1 MKIEAQDTAS
11 TPAATVEEN
20 LRATGW
26 MAPGEADEMRS
37 HVKKLALALSGAW
50 FASGSACIQFE
61 ELRDAMRSARQC
73 IDADDVIG
81 AHQILVRALG
91 EKG

>member
-1 MKIEAQDTAS
+1 MRIEAQDTAS

-26 MAPGEADEMRS
+26 MAPGEANEMRS
-37 HVKKLALALSGAW
+37 RMVKLERALAG
-50 FASGSACIQFE
+50 ACIRFE
-61 ELRDAMRSARQC
+61 EWRDAIESARQC

-81 AHQILVRALG
+81 AHAILVKTLG

>member
-1 MKIEAQDTAS
+1 MKIEAQATAS

-26 MAPGEADEMRS
+26 MAPGEANDMRS
-37 HVKKLALALSGAW
+37 RVVKLERALAG
-50 FASGSACIQFE
+50 ACIRFNE
-61 ELRDAMRSARQC
+61 WREALESARQC

-91 EKG
+91 EKE

>member
-26 MAPGEADEMRS
+26 MAPGEANEMRS
-37 HVKKLALALSGAW
+37 RMVKLERALAG
-50 FASGSACIQFE
+50 ACIRFE
-61 ELRDAMRSARQC
+61 EWRDALQSARQC

-81 AHQILVRALG
+81 AHGILVAALG
-91 EKG
+91 EKQ

>member
-1 MKIEAQDTAS
+1 MKIEAQDTTS
-11 TPAATVEEN
+11 TPAVTVEEN

-26 MAPGEADEMRS
+26 MAPDEANEMRS
-37 HVKKLALALSGAW
+37 RVVKLERALAG
-50 FASGSACIQFE
+50 ACIRFE
-61 ELRDAMRSARQC
+61 EWREAIESARQC

>member
-1 MKIEAQDTAS
+1 MRIEAQDTAS

-26 MAPGEADEMRS
+26 ITPGEANEMRS
-37 HVKKLALALSGAW
+37 RVVKLERALAG
-50 FASGSACIQFE
+50 ACIRFE
-61 ELRDAMRSARQC
+61 EWREAIESARQC

-91 EKG
+91 EKE

>member
-1 MKIEAQDTAS
+1 MRIEAQDTAS

-26 MAPGEADEMRS
+26 MAPGEANEMRS
-37 HVKKLALALSGAW
+37 RMVKLERALAG
-50 FASGSACIQFE
+50 ACIRFE
-61 ELRDAMRSARQC
+61 EWREATQCARQC
-73 IDADDVIG
+73 IEADDIIG

-91 EKG
+91 EKE